1 MMGETTDVT
10 PKFCSLGNGTSF
22 GKSEVSEMNYMYQ
35 IYQIYIW
42 FVSLSTCIHIIIRM
56 HL

>member
-1 MMGETTDVT
+1 MMVEITDVT

-22 GKSEVSEMNYMYQ
+22 GKSEVSEMYYMYQ

-42 FVSLSTCIHIIIRM
+42 FVSLFAYI
-56 HL
+56 

>member
-1 MMGETTDVT
+1 MGEITDVT

-22 GKSEVSEMNYMYQ
+22 GKPEVSEMYYVYQ

-42 FVSLSTCIHIIIRM
+42 FVSLFTCIHIIICM